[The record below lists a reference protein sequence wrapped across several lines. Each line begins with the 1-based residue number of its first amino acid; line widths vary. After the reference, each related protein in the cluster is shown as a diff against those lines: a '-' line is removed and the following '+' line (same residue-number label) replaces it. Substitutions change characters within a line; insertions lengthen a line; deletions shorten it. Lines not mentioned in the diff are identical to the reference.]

1 MARID
6 LENLDTVQFD
16 VLKEIG
22 NIGAGNATTALAK
35 MINAKIDMKVPKVDL
50 LGFSE
55 IASAMGSEETVMVG
69 ILLLLE
75 GDVNGMMMFLLEV
88 ESARNLVNK
97 LMMIETKEADK
108 GTEFNEIQ
116 LSALNEIGN
125 IITGAYLSALSDLTK
140 LKIVSSVPSL
150 QVDMAGAILSIPAIE
165 FGKVGDK
172 VLLIKTRFDDET
184 AIDGYFVLI
193 PELESYDVILNSLGV

>member
-6 LENLDTVQFD
+6 LENIDTVQFD
-16 VLKEIG
+16 VLRELG

-35 MINAKIDMKVPKVDL
+35 LINAKVDMKVPKVEL
-50 LGFSE
+50 LGFSD
-55 IASAMGSEETVMVG
+55 IAKVMGSEETVMVG
-69 ILLLLE
+69 ILLMLE

-88 ESARNLVNK
+88 ESARNLVGK
-97 LMMIETKEADK
+97 LMGIETKPEDE
-108 GTEFNEIQ
+108 GSDFDSIQ

-150 QVDMAGAILSIPAIE
+150 QIDMAAAILSIPAIE
-165 FGKVGDK
+165 FSKIGDK
-172 VLLIKTRFDDET
+172 VLLIETRFDDET

-193 PELESYDVILNSLGV
+193 PELDSYDVILSSLGV